1 MKLLIVEDD
10 PGLIKA
16 LEEAAT
22 EIGDIV
28 AAEQDGLTRLNRAQS
43 KTFDLILLDVMLP
56 SIDGGTFSRRARLVQ
71 IVTPILIMTAGDALK
86 ELLNHVC
93 GLRLTICR
101 VVANTNGWGLSLRRD
116 DGVRAMARFEG
127 ASAA

>member
-1 MKLLIVEDD
+1 
-10 PGLIKA
+10 
-16 LEEAAT
+16 
-22 EIGDIV
+22 
-28 AAEQDGLTRLNRAQS
+28 
-43 KTFDLILLDVMLP
+43 
-56 SIDGGTFSRRARLVQ
+56 
-71 IVTPILIMTAGDALK
+71 
-86 ELLNHVC
+86 LLNHVC